1 MNKRI
6 SFGGDAMTEEPPVQK
21 SLIEQIL
28 DEMFSKIEGVEE
40 FDERT
45 TQQLKQLASS
55 GDFDKIEEIKKVIRP
70 NDREG

>member
-1 MNKRI
+1 
-6 SFGGDAMTEEPPVQK
+6 MTEEPPVQK

>member
-1 MNKRI
+1 
-6 SFGGDAMTEEPPVQK
+6 MTEEPPVQK

-55 GDFDKIEEIKKVIRP
+55 GDFNKIEEIKKVIRP